1 MQNTNID
8 FTKRKFKKFGG
19 EIIENIVEYLKPL
32 VNKGDDMRIIVGCDS
47 QQKRSYTLYALVIVL
62 YDQGLHNGAHI
73 VFMRI
78 KDKKEKSLV
87 NRLMNESLY
96 SLDLAEYLNN
106 ELNDFYNMP
115 KFGKCKYNDTT
126 PSKKIE
132 IHVDVNPQEGNNKQ
146 NKSNVVYNSIMG
158 MVSSYGFMVKCK
170 PDAFGAS
177 CAADLL
183 CK

>member
-19 EIIENIVEYLKPL
+19 EVIDDIIEYLKPFI
-32 VNKGDDMRIIVGCDS
+32 NKGDDMRIIVGCDS
-47 QQKRSYTLYALVIVL
+47 QQKRSYTMYALAIVL
-62 YDQGLHNGAHI
+62 YDQSLHNGAHV

-78 KDKKEKSLV
+78 RDKKEKSLI

-96 SLDLAEYLNN
+96 SLDLAEYLDNN
-106 ELNDFYNMP
+106 LEGFYIKPN
-115 KFGKCKYNDTT
+115 FEKCKYNGLI

-132 IHVDVNPQEGNNKQ
+132 IHVDVNPDEGKNKQ
-146 NKSNVVYNSIMG
+146 NKSNVVYSSIMG
-158 MVSSYGFMVKCK
+158 MISSYGFMVKCK
-170 PDAFGAS
+170 PDAYCAS